1 MHPQTLRKYER
12 AGLLTPSRQS
22 GNQRLY
28 SQADVRRLHR
38 IRYLV
43 EVRGVNIAGLGLALA
58 MSDRLDALGSE
69 ATRVQLLAAID
80 EASDMSREP

>member
-1 MHPQTLRKYER
+1 
-12 AGLLTPSRQS
+12 
-22 GNQRLY
+22 
-28 SQADVRRLHR
+28 
-38 IRYLV
+38 
-43 EVRGVNIAGLGLALA
+43 